1 MVDASAR
8 IFRHMRRVYT
18 PAPPLTSCKTKTH
31 IGLRVYYTERE
42 VCHARLSKY
51 WLFKHIR
58 GQLGSKGRMHVN
70 FLLRELNHT
79 LITDRDS
86 RASKMH
92 IDGLKTIFD
101 RNMSDQL
108 MGSPFVTFVA
118 T

>member
-8 IFRHMRRVYT
+8 ILRHMRRVYT

-79 LITDRDS
+79 LITDRDNE
-86 RASKMH
+86 AMKMH
-92 IDGLKTIFD
+92 KDDLKVSFGQ
-101 RNMSDQL
+101 NMSGQL
-108 MGSPFVTFVA
+108 MGSRFVTFVA